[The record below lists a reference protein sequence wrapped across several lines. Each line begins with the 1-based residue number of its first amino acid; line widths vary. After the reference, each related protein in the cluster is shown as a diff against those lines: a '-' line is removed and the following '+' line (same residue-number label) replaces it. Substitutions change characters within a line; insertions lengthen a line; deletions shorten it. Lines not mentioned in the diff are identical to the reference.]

1 MKIEEVEKLVAN
13 LNDKTEYVMHINI
26 LRQAL
31 NHRLVLK
38 KVLRV
43 IKLSQNAWQ
52 KPYIDKNT
60 GLRKKQKMNLKK
72 IFLSLWI
79 LQFLE
84 KLSKMLENIEI
95 LNFPQQKKEKTI
107 CCQNQINI
115 LHSFSQNFY

>member
-1 MKIEEVEKLVAN
+1 MKIEKVEKLVAN

-72 IFLSLWI
+72 IFLSL
-79 LQFLE
+79 
-84 KLSKMLENIEI
+84 
-95 LNFPQQKKEKTI
+95 
-107 CCQNQINI
+107 
-115 LHSFSQNFY
+115 